1 MYILSGYGSKHT
13 TEECPEA
20 IFIMCLQS
28 IVGVM
33 IQAFMVGVVFA
44 KLSRPKKR
52 TQTLLFS
59 RNAVIC
65 QRDGILCLMFRV
77 GDMRK
82 SHIIEAHVRAQ
93 LIKKKVS
100 ISILE
105 CCNLQR
111 ITTHTICI
119 MKYDGNTHSYAIIL
133 LYSKILSIRII
144 LRM

>member
-1 MYILSGYGSKHT
+1 
-13 TEECPEA
+13 
-20 IFIMCLQS
+20 MCLQS

-93 LIKKKVS
+93 LIKKKVRARS
-100 ISILE
+100 FFLYYKRSFFFFFL
-105 CCNLQR
+105 R
-111 ITTHTICI
+111 
-119 MKYDGNTHSYAIIL
+119 NTAIIL
-133 LYSKILSIRII
+133 YGYICNTINRNYYSYRPFDSSIFK
-144 LRM
+144 L